1 MLKIVLLWGVCM
13 ISVMSVKVD
22 DKTGLG
28 VRVALPDSPPLLLL
42 VAEKGFVTC
51 GFLNVDVAE
60 KLGVAAAVVSG
71 VKSFED
77 VLNAQVKAATSK
89 AKALGV
95 SVGMK
100 GADALKC
107 LF

>member
-1 MLKIVLLWGVCM
+1 M
-13 ISVMSVKVD
+13 ISVMSVKVY
-22 DKTGLG
+22 DKTCLG
-28 VRVALPDSPPLLLL
+28 VRVELPDSPPLLLV
-42 VAEKGFVTC
+42 VAERGFVMC

-77 VLNAQVKAATSK
+77 VLNADVKAVASK
-89 AKALGV
+89 AGALGV

-100 GADALKC
+100 GVDALKHM
-107 LF
+107 F